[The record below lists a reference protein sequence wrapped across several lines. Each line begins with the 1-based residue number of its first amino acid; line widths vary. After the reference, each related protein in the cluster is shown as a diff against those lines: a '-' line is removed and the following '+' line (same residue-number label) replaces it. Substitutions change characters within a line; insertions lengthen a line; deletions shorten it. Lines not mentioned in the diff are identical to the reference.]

1 MCHHHHHVLDPHLVV
16 ELVHGELDGEDEDG
30 DERHGHAPVPD
41 LDGEVGQLR
50 LKTKCWCKNI
60 SLIVPKIFDLQHALL
75 LVVPAGAAL
84 APLAGA
90 VGWVGG
96 VGEGVV
102 GVGVTYTFLHV
113 N

>member
-1 MCHHHHHVLDPHLVV
+1 M
-16 ELVHGELDGEDEDG
+16 ELVHGELDGEYEDG

-50 LKTKCWCKNI
+50 LKTIKYVGCKK
-60 SLIVPKIFDLQHALL
+60 VPKIFDLQHALL